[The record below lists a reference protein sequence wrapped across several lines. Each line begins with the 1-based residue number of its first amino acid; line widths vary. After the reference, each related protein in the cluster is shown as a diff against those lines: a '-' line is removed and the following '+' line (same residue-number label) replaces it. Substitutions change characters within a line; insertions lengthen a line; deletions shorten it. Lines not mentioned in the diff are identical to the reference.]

1 MPAAHLAA
9 FGLAAALLLTG
20 PARAAGECRYT
31 VRHLGPP
38 TPARLLS
45 VGEIDRQPPTG
56 VLHVINHGPHDL
68 RLLFDGAAPRQLP
81 SDAVEPAHGTLPPG
95 VNLRSVECLPS
106 RRIGSAAP
114 AARLALA
121 APIWEHGPPQRNR

>member
-31 VRHLGPP
+31 VRHLGRP

-56 VLHVINHGPHDL
+56 VLHVINHGTQHRAEAAHVLTELGHSPGDIDL
-68 RLLFDGAAPRQLP
+68 I
-81 SDAVEPAHGTLPPG
+81 VY
-95 VNLRSVECLPS
+95 LR
-106 RRIGSAAP
+106 R
-114 AARLALA
+114 
-121 APIWEHGPPQRNR
+121 